1 MGQKV
6 NPIGLRLSLN
16 KKWQSRWFANKKDF
30 EKEESDPCRGAS
42 MGVIPNSLVDEI
54 TSSHWFALPLTLKD
68 YTTNASKLKKI

>member
-30 EKEESDPCRGAS
+30 GKYLQEDIKIRNFKYKLEEVWCC
-42 MGVIPNSLVDEI
+42 
-54 TSSHWFALPLTLKD
+54 
-68 YTTNASKLKKI
+68 

>member
-30 EKEESDPCRGAS
+30 GKYLQEDIFFLSFSISLPFLPIIKPGLAVKI
-42 MGVIPNSLVDEI
+42 VI
-54 TSSHWFALPLTLKD
+54 
-68 YTTNASKLKKI
+68 